1 VRFYDNL
8 LSVQRQMRAAFPN
21 TMTYQFVNYP
31 RDILPSFVG
40 QMRTIGTGLGG
51 PDVFIDDPGLNFDHP
66 HRPKGVYHF
75 YAPLSGIVP
84 LTPSVM
90 QSNYDNT
97 RHDGQG
103 RVPTIPE
110 LLAFA
115 RDRLRANYIFWTR
128 APKHYPKVLELMNG
142 LPAAG
147 GPAGGLRFDLPEG
160 LRIVHGVGG
169 GGCSLGV
176 SSGAGRES
184 QG

>member
-1 VRFYDNL
+1 MRFYDNL

-31 RDILPSFVG
+31 RNILPSLVG
-40 QMRTIGTGLGG
+40 QMQTIGTGLGG
-51 PDVFIDDPGLNFDHP
+51 PDVFIDEPGLNFDHP
-66 HRPKGVYHF
+66 QKPKGVYHF

-115 RDRLRANYIFWTR
+115 QDRLRANYIFWTR

-147 GPAGGLRFDLPEG
+147 GPARGLDSTCPTAY
-160 LRIVHGVGG
+160 
-169 GGCSLGV
+169 V
-176 SSGAGRES
+176 SCME
-184 QG
+184 